1 MATTAGC
8 FSFRSADI
16 AKKREW
22 TSSVRPTRRKLS
34 CCFNCFSNTEGTG
47 KMPLPACP
55 NALKQCV
62 VLEFPNDIWSNFVD
76 FKPLI

>member
-1 MATTAGC
+1 
-8 FSFRSADI
+8 
-16 AKKREW
+16 
-22 TSSVRPTRRKLS
+22 
-34 CCFNCFSNTEGTG
+34 
-47 KMPLPACP
+47 MPLPACP